1 MAIRFGHGIVKNA
14 PHILMAV
21 ATGTSITAVIFA
33 IKAAPAAKQA
43 KMDAEF
49 AKNDDREADDEGA
62 VGIFKKDMVKLTPL
76 EWLKACGKYYI
87 PAAGME
93 LFSLLCFWSAHGI
106 DLRRQALLAGL
117 YSTAEQALIEYQK
130 KVVEMIGEK
139 PEREIRTA
147 IAQDHVDRNPPP
159 AMIFS
164 PDTDFWCRYKG
175 YQFRSTYYKLKDI
188 QNTANYEL
196 INHLYL
202 SESELLWM
210 FDPERRYIVP
220 DKDSGM
226 VGWSIDRLME
236 FDILPTTMPDHQPG
250 FEITILDKDG
260 NEYRPLPGFAAS
272 L

>member
-1 MAIRFGHGIVKNA
+1 MNLALLRPMAIRFGHGIVKNA

-139 PEREIRTA
+139 PEREIRSA
-147 IAQDHVDRNPPP
+147 VAQDQIHLSPDLQTMVFERLVCRHRVPARADGNRRVRIVRSVLQRRNRR
-159 AMIFS
+159 IFS
-164 PDTDFWCRYKG
+164 G
-175 YQFRSTYYKLKDI
+175 RS
-188 QNTANYEL
+188 
-196 INHLYL
+196 
-202 SESELLWM
+202 
-210 FDPERRYIVP
+210 ERRNAP
-220 DKDSGM
+220 AFRNSGLPY
-226 VGWSIDRLME
+226 WSI
-236 FDILPTTMPDHQPG
+236 
-250 FEITILDKDG
+250 
-260 NEYRPLPGFAAS
+260 
-272 L
+272 